1 MQLNQQLEADNSSVS
16 CNEEIQGSAIVTPAR
31 VAADGTSD
39 ELGLDTA
46 LTNRVSNKYN
56 HEYFQPLRWG
66 IDSLYLSFVGSLH
79 TDQENKL
86 DRLKKLAQ
94 SDQLSDQAQAQFPV
108 NNHIFEVKDKGTG
121 MFPYILEDN
130 CFRIQL
136 SRQRAKSMPMA
147 YVKISS
153 EYLTHK
159 SIDDV
164 VNDLT
169 SVLDVLGV
177 LESRPKT
184 SRIDLFLDFASN
196 EDMDSWHRDAWVTR
210 SEKIHQYAIK
220 GEFSGWSIG
229 MGSGMSARLYN
240 KTLEIITSNKGYL
253 IPLWVEAGWNKNNS
267 VWRLEFEI
275 KRDVL
280 VQFDVQAL
288 NVTLDNLNGLWSYA
302 TTDWLKLTIPS
313 AGDTNRSRWPIHPL
327 WAYFSS
333 VDFATQGGELSR
345 HFTEQRIP
353 SNQRLFDYGFSAI
366 SSFMAREGITDLLE
380 GVEAYYRGLS
390 DHINNRAINAGAS
403 FEDYLEERVAV
414 KAKRFNSILNKQLVE
429 DQLTSDEYR
438 RYSDGE

>member
-1 MQLNQQLEADNSSVS
+1 MSQNQSDKSGNCSEMQGEGLSP
-16 CNEEIQGSAIVTPAR
+16 PAR
-31 VAADGTSD
+31 AAADGVSNSPA
-39 ELGLDTA
+39 LDTA
-46 LTNRVSNKYN
+46 PTNRVSNKYN
-56 HEYFQPLRWG
+56 HEYFQSLRWG
-66 IDSLYLSFVGSLH
+66 IDSLYLSFAGSLH

-94 SDQLSDQAQAQFPV
+94 SDQLADQAQAQLPV
-108 NNHIFEVKDKGTG
+108 NEHIFEVKDKGTG
-121 MFPYILEDN
+121 MFPYLIEDN

-159 SIDDV
+159 KVNDV
-164 VNDLT
+164 VQDLT
-169 SVLDVLGV
+169 AVLEELGV
-177 LESRPKT
+177 IESQVKV

-196 EDMDSWHRDAWVTR
+196 ENMDSWHRDAWVTR

-240 KTLEIITSNKGYL
+240 KTLEILSSNKQYL
-253 IPLWVEAGWNKNNS
+253 IPLWIEAGWNKNNP

-280 VQFDVQAL
+280 VQFDVQSL
-288 NVTLDNLNGLWSYA
+288 SVTLDNLNGLWSYA
-302 TTDWLKLTIPS
+302 TTDWLKLTLPS
-313 AGDTNRSRWPIHPL
+313 AGDTNRSRWPTHPL
-327 WAYFSS
+327 WGYLSS
-333 VDFATQGGELSR
+333 VDFLTQGGELSR
-345 HFTEQRIP
+345 QFSEQRVP
-353 SNQRLFDYGFSAI
+353 SDQRLFDYGFSAI

-380 GVEAYYRGLS
+380 GVEAYYRGLL
-390 DHINNRAINAGAS
+390 HHLNNRAMNAGAS
-403 FEDYLEERVAV
+403 FDDYLEERIAV

-438 RYSDGE
+438 MYSDGE